1 MLYAS
6 SRLVVANMEQ
16 GMRYER
22 VKKVYSV
29 NLVYF
34 NLGEGTEY
42 LYRGATHFRGSRA
55 LKLNEAQQKK
65 FRKKYPHE
73 LFPEYY
79 IIKISNFDDI
89 PKNALDEWIYYF
101 KHTALPDGYSAKG
114 LDEVEKQLKFD
125 DMEPRLKSQ
134 YLKILR
140 DLNADENP
148 MLSTWLDGE
157 ATGEHKGYL
166 AGLEKGRKR
175 GRAEGIREG
184 KLKGLEEGKL
194 KGLEEGKLK
203 GLEEG
208 KLKGLEEGK
217 LKGLEEGIERG
228 GKLQMET
235 TIVNLFKRGMAISVI
250 AEIHQIEAEEVERM
264 ITQKGFS

>member
-1 MLYAS
+1 M
-6 SRLVVANMEQ
+6 
-16 GMRYER
+16 
-22 VKKVYSV
+22 
-29 NLVYF
+29 
-34 NLGEGTEY
+34 
-42 LYRGATHFRGSRA
+42 
-55 LKLNEAQQKK
+55 
-65 FRKKYPHE
+65 
-73 LFPEYY
+73 
-79 IIKISNFDDI
+79 
-89 PKNALDEWIYYF
+89 
-101 KHTALPDGYSAKG
+101 
-114 LDEVEKQLKFD
+114 
-125 DMEPRLKSQ
+125 KSQ

-184 KLKGLEEGKL
+184 MEK
-194 KGLEEGKLK
+194 
-203 GLEEG
+203 G

-235 TIVNLFKRGMAISVI
+235 TVVNLFKRGMAISDI
-250 AEIHQIEAEEVERM
+250 AAIHQIEAEEVER
-264 ITQKGFS
+264 IIAQNGYKKRN

>member
-1 MLYAS
+1 
-6 SRLVVANMEQ
+6 
-16 GMRYER
+16 
-22 VKKVYSV
+22 
-29 NLVYF
+29 
-34 NLGEGTEY
+34 
-42 LYRGATHFRGSRA
+42 
-55 LKLNEAQQKK
+55 
-65 FRKKYPHE
+65 
-73 LFPEYY
+73 
-79 IIKISNFDDI
+79 
-89 PKNALDEWIYYF
+89 
-101 KHTALPDGYSAKG
+101 
-114 LDEVEKQLKFD
+114 
-125 DMEPRLKSQ
+125 LKSQ

-157 ATGEHKGYL
+157 ATGEHRGYL

-194 KGLEEGKLK
+194 KGLEEGQ
-203 GLEEG
+203 
-208 KLKGLEEGK
+208 LKGLEEGK

-235 TIVNLFKRGMAISVI
+235 TIVNLFKRGMAISDI
-250 AEIHQIEAEEVERM
+250 AAIHQIEAEEVERM